1 MKPCHNADEVIENT
15 GYDSERDTDNPTGS
29 VFCSHGAGF
38 TVSWD
43 KVKDYMHVDSQL
55 TDNEKETEEENA
67 VRRSYTEE
75 EWIDTEEIDRIL
87 EQTYFANR
95 KKKTGWAKKKLERT
109 IDDYKSSAFR
119 ASVKKKPG
127 EKYLL
132 VDGYNIIFAWED
144 LRELAE
150 ANIDAARGKLLD
162 IMSNYQGIRKCQL
175 IVVFDAYRVVGHD
188 TEILDY
194 HNIHVV
200 YTKEAETADQYIEKF
215 AHEHGRKYD
224 VTVATSDG
232 MEQIIIRGQG
242 CSLLSARELLEEV
255 NLANQTLREKYLEKQ
270 QKDRSYLL
278 DSMSEE
284 ELKKIRDLE

>member
-1 MKPCHNADEVIENT
+1 M
-15 GYDSERDTDNPTGS
+15 
-29 VFCSHGAGF
+29 
-38 TVSWD
+38 D

-150 ANIDAARGKLLD
+150 EN
-162 IMSNYQGIRKCQL
+162 
-175 IVVFDAYRVVGHD
+175 FW
-188 TEILDY
+188 IL
-194 HNIHVV
+194 
-200 YTKEAETADQYIEKF
+200 
-215 AHEHGRKYD
+215 
-224 VTVATSDG
+224 
-232 MEQIIIRGQG
+232 
-242 CSLLSARELLEEV
+242 
-255 NLANQTLREKYLEKQ
+255 
-270 QKDRSYLL
+270 
-278 DSMSEE
+278 
-284 ELKKIRDLE
+284 